1 MQVEVGTV
9 IETSGGTAK
18 VLVKRNSACDHCP
31 SRSCCTSLGGD
42 LKRVD
47 VSNVIGAK
55 KGQKVKVGISPKA
68 VLKAS
73 FVLYMI
79 PILALIIGAL
89 LGNYLGAQHKEIW
102 AVSIGVRFF
111 VGSYFVIKASSKHF
125 EKRAEYV
132 PVITQI
138 LADQISGHHRIFEE
152 DCTWKN
158 GSFF

>member
-55 KGQKVKVGISPKA
+55 EGQQVKIGISPKT

-73 FVLYMI
+73 FILYMI
-79 PILALIIGAL
+79 PILALIIGVM
-89 LGNYLGAQHKEIW
+89 LGNFLGPQHKEIW
-102 AVSIGVRFF
+102 AISMGVGFFIGSF
-111 VGSYFVIKASSKHF
+111 FVIKALSKQF
-125 EKRAEYV
+125 EDKAEYL
-132 PVITQI
+132 PVVTEI
-138 LADQISGHHRIFEE
+138 LADHISGNRQVY
-152 DCTWKN
+152 
-158 GSFF
+158 